1 MTQKTVSSLAVLTL
15 LREKAPVNWHTS
27 WVAAYRLRHTPYQQS
42 EEDVEADQQPDVG
55 RGSQGNHVLIDED
68 EVVEDDEAQN
78 PHEMGI
84 EQPTTHE
91 T

>member
-1 MTQKTVSSLAVLTL
+1 MTQETVSSLSVLTL
-15 LREKAPVNWHTS
+15 LREKAPVNWYTS
-27 WVAAYRLRHTPYQQS
+27 WVSAYCLSHTPYQQS
-42 EEDVEADQQPDVG
+42 EEDVEADQQPNVG
-55 RGSQGNHVLIDED
+55 RRSQENHVLIDED
-68 EVVEDDEAQN
+68 DVVNDDEAQD